1 MEALG
6 MALRDPFGLPL
17 LGTAILVG
25 RSNNLCL
32 TEAGLL
38 IEEPAEEMNRRL
50 ARGESRPLG
59 ECPEMNL
66 GTWKPNSQ

>member
-38 IEEPAEEMNRRL
+38 IEAEGGKR
-50 ARGESRPLG
+50 SRHL
-59 ECPEMNL
+59 
-66 GTWKPNSQ
+66 TA